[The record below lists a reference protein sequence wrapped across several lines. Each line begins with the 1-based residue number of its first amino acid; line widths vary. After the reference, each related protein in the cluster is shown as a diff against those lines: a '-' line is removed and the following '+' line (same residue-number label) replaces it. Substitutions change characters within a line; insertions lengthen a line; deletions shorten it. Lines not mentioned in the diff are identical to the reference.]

1 MFYFQPNE
9 SAPTETNERG
19 AAMADKENIFYSH
32 YRAEDGV
39 YQTNQAH
46 ARNVAA
52 LAETYC
58 RIPLLKKTVWLTG
71 LHHDDGKNTE
81 TWQSYFRASLERGG
95 GREKEDH
102 STLGGLVM
110 GWYDSGSCFLEMVQ
124 AAIYMH
130 HGIADCIS
138 VQDSSALLEKRKNKY
153 SWEAV
158 AQAAE
163 TAREL
168 FPEVDMEKCCKDAKR
183 DLIQLINQ
191 IQEFSKKEAGK
202 YLYGP
207 VTFYIGMCERMLLS
221 CLIDADWRDTSD
233 FMAGRETLAGMTET
247 DMQAVWSEGIRHLEA
262 RLEGFSVEGLVGTYR
277 KKISEQCKAAA
288 FSGHTL
294 FQLTVPTGS
303 GKTLSSLR
311 FALHCAQEYHKRHI
325 FYIAPFKSIL
335 EQNADEIRKTLG
347 DPNLVLEHHSDVV
360 QTDDEQFWRYE
371 RLIENWDESPVVVT
385 TAVQLLNTLFKENRK
400 CIRRFHSLCDSV
412 IIFDEVQ
419 ALPIKIVELFNMA
432 VNFLTKV
439 CNSTVVLCTAT
450 QPLFSEIKENKMLP
464 CARMTERSA
473 DDEKAFLR
481 VTYHNCVPDC
491 GSGLSAEQA
500 ADFALE
506 QAVRFH
512 QVLMILNTKSAARR
526 VYDALEGRTEG
537 ALYYLSTQMCARH
550 RSDVLR
556 EIKEKLLSDE
566 PVICI
571 STQLVEAGVDFSFR
585 CVIRS
590 LAGLDNL
597 IQAAGRC
604 NRDGK
609 LDMGHVYLI
618 KMSPETETVS
628 SLPDIRK
635 AQDAMLQFLNA
646 YEKNSEMFGYRMDSE
661 QSIMLFYQFYFYAQ
675 QDEMC
680 YQVELGGVSTNLADM
695 LSLNKEFA
703 PKRKDIRLKQA
714 FKSAGEQFRVIEETG
729 GRDVIV
735 AYGKGMEL
743 IRRLQTKQDA
753 IQKKM
758 MIRSLQ
764 RYTVHLPDNLLRKLG
779 SHALRAIEENT
790 MLLLD
795 ERYYSEKTGVMEDA
809 SAMPLLTM

>member
-1 MFYFQPNE
+1 M
-9 SAPTETNERG
+9 T
-19 AAMADKENIFYSH
+19 DKENIFYSH

-52 LAETYC
+52 LAKRYC
-58 RIPLLKKTVWLTG
+58 RIPLLKNMVWLIG

-81 TWQSYFRASLERGG
+81 TWQAYFRASLAREG

-110 GWYDSGSCFLEMVQ
+110 GRYDSGSRFLEMVQ

-130 HGIADCIS
+130 HGISDCIS
-138 VQDSSALLEKRKNKY
+138 FQDDSVLLERRKSKY
-153 SWEAV
+153 SKEAI

-163 TAREL
+163 TFREL
-168 FPEVDMEKCCKDAKR
+168 FPEVDMDKCCKDAKR
-183 DLIQLINQ
+183 ELIRLTNEI
-191 IQEFSKKEAGK
+191 IAFSKDKT
-202 YLYGP
+202 YGSAW
-207 VTFYIGMCERMLLS
+207 FYIGMCERMLLS

-233 FMAGRETLAGMTET
+233 FMAGRETLAET
-247 DMQAVWSEGIRHLEA
+247 AEEDIQAVWSEGIRHLEK
-262 RLEGFSVEGLVGTYR
+262 RLDGFSAEGLVGAYR

-311 FALHCAQEYHKRHI
+311 FALYCAKEYHKRHI

-335 EQNADEIRKTLG
+335 EQNADEIRRTLG
-347 DPNLVLEHHSDVV
+347 DPNMVLEHHSDVV

-385 TAVQLLNTLFKENRK
+385 TAVQFLNTLFKENRK

-439 CNSTVVLCTAT
+439 CHSTVVLCTAT
-450 QPLFSEIKENKMLP
+450 QPLFSKIRNNKMLP
-464 CARMTERSA
+464 CARMVDRLA

-481 VTYHNCVPDC
+481 VTYHNCIPDC
-491 GSGLSAEQA
+491 GSGFSAEQA
-500 ADFALE
+500 ADFVLE
-506 QAVRFH
+506 QAVRFR
-512 QVLMILNTKSAARR
+512 QVLMILNTKSAARK
-526 VYDALEGRTEG
+526 VYDLLEGRTEG
-537 ALYYLSTQMCARH
+537 ALYYLSTQMCAEH
-550 RSDVLR
+550 RSDVLK
-556 EIKEKLLSDE
+556 EIKKKLLSEE

-618 KMSPETETVS
+618 KMSPETENVS
-628 SLPDIRK
+628 SLPDIGQARK
-635 AQDAMLQFLNA
+635 AMMEFLDE
-646 YEKNSEMFGYRMDSE
+646 YEKHQNRFGNRMDSE
-661 QSIMLFYQFYFYAQ
+661 QSIEQFYQKYFYNRQ
-675 QDEMC
+675 KEMC
-680 YQVELGGVSTNLADM
+680 YPVELGGVRTDLVDM
-695 LSLNKEFA
+695 LSHNEKVFS
-703 PKRKDIRLKQA
+703 KRKGIHLKQA
-714 FKSAGEQFRVIEETG
+714 FKSAGEQFCVIEETG
-729 GRDVIV
+729 GKDIIV
-735 AYGKGMEL
+735 PYGEGVGL
-743 IRRLQTKQDA
+743 IDRLQTEQDA

-758 MIRSLQ
+758 IIRSLQ
-764 RYTVHLPDNLLRKLG
+764 RYTVHLSDSLLRKLG
-779 SHALRAIEENT
+779 RDAVWGLEENK

-795 ERYYSEKTGVMEDA
+795 ERYYSEKTGVKEEA
-809 SAMPLLTM
+809 SAMPFLTM